1 MLEAIALKERDRALT
16 RWSCITRMTG
26 DAFSQPSPKGRGPTV
41 GAGQLFRE
49 ASLSNPNSVT
59 AHVARRNSFL
69 EYLQHFEF
77 VKSPGKEGK
86 RPVSTA
92 RQSLRTVE
100 ITGQDYM
107 TCLRVNTRTLSLKV
121 NF

>member
-1 MLEAIALKERDRALT
+1 
-16 RWSCITRMTG
+16 
-26 DAFSQPSPKGRGPTV
+26 V

-49 ASLSNPNSVT
+49 VSVSNPNSVT

-69 EYLQHFEF
+69 EHLQHFEF

-86 RPVSTA
+86 LRPVSTA